1 MIDMLAYIDPGTG
14 SMLFSLFVGLATT
27 AVFAGRALIIKLK
40 MLLSAGKVLESK
52 DRTAFVIYS
61 DHKRYW
67 NVFKPVCDEFEKRG
81 VDLLYLTQSP
91 DDPVLS
97 AKYDHIKAEFIG
109 EGNRGF
115 MRLNMLKAD
124 IVLATTP
131 GLDVLQWKRSRDVK
145 WYVHVPHH
153 AGDLSDYRMFG
164 LVYYDAV
171 LATGQN
177 QENFLRKIEKI
188 RDEKPKEIVIAGCL
202 YFDPIKERIEHTET
216 KKNEKLNVLV
226 APTWGKS
233 SLLSIYG
240 KKLLDAL
247 AATGFDIVIRP
258 HPQSLTADK
267 ALLDDLQKT
276 YKDTANVSWNFDNDN
291 FESLN
296 KADIMISDYS
306 GVMFDYALLFNR
318 PVLYTK
324 PQNVDIAVY
333 DAAWID
339 EDMWTL
345 RVLPK
350 IGLELNES
358 QFADM
363 KDVILKTLESPVSQ
377 AGIDEVRSECWAEIC
392 KSAANVVDYLI
403 NKEKSLLGKNEE
415 KAENTEA
422 ACNSV
427 ESETPEDTHESTEK
441 SRVSDQDSGDSERIG
456 SKAANSE

>member
-1 MIDMLAYIDPGTG
+1 MINMLAYIDPGTG

-67 NVFKPVCDEFEKRG
+67 NIFKPVCDEFEKRG

-91 DDPVLS
+91 DDPALS

-153 AGDLSDYRMFG
+153 VGDMSDYRMFG

-171 LATGQN
+171 LATGKN
-177 QENFLRKIEKI
+177 QETFLRKIEKI
-188 RDEKPKEIVIAGCL
+188 RDEKPKEVVIAGCL
-202 YFDPIKERIEHTET
+202 YFDPIKERIEHTDT
-216 KKNEKLNVLV
+216 KKNKNLNVLV

-233 SLLSIYG
+233 SLLSLYG
-240 KKLLDAL
+240 KKLIDAL

-258 HPQSLTADK
+258 HPQSLTAEKD
-267 ALLDDLQKT
+267 LLDSLQNT
-276 YKDTANVSWNFDNDN
+276 YKDKSNVSWNFDNDN
-291 FESLN
+291 FDSLN
-296 KADIMISDYS
+296 NADIMISDFS
-306 GVMFDYALLFNR
+306 GVIFDYTLLFNR
-318 PVLYTK
+318 PVLYTR
-324 PQNVDIAVY
+324 PQNIDIAPY

-339 EDMWTL
+339 EEMWTL

-350 IGLELNES
+350 IGQELNET
-358 QFADM
+358 QFANI
-363 KDVILKTLESPVSQ
+363 KDVILNTIKNPVSKN
-377 AGIDEVRSECWAEIC
+377 GIDEVRSECWEEIGR
-392 KSAANVVDYLI
+392 SAQNVVDYLI
-403 NKEKSLLGKNEE
+403 NKENELLEKKEE
-415 KAENTEA
+415 MTAMAESA
-422 ACNSV
+422 SNSAD
-427 ESETPEDTHESTEK
+427 SEKPEGALDSIEE
-441 SRVSDQDSGDSERIG
+441 SRVSDLDSGDSERIG
-456 SKAANSE
+456 CNAANSE